1 MRRLSTRSRGDTLF
15 LGWETPRSWSI
26 GRCNTTPRLCCEICC
41 DSLFLFP
48 PLCCGQWGRG
58 LSRGLALAAASGPSV
73 AGLEAAPGTALRG
86 CSGNA
91 AGRPPPPPL
100 HPCLREL
107 GVSLSGSVGRF
118 LSSWQSV
125 CDGSFCSTW
134 QGRVGRVE
142 SGNDLFLFSANHKHP
157 IFSLGIQGSLI
168 AWKYLLST
176 LYVL

>member
-91 AGRPPPPPL
+91 AGRPPPPPPSTL
-100 HPCLREL
+100 VCGNL
-107 GVSLSGSVGRF
+107 GFPSLAALGDSSPPGSQCVMG
-118 LSSWQSV
+118 LSAPLGKA
-125 CDGSFCSTW
+125 GSAGW
-134 QGRVGRVE
+134 RVGMICSFSVQTT
-142 SGNDLFLFSANHKHP
+142 NILFSHLEFKGAWLH
-157 IFSLGIQGSLI
+157 GST
-168 AWKYLLST
+168 Y
-176 LYVL
+176 